1 MVADGKSN
9 PSQIRSTETLEG
21 LYVLMKNIV
30 VVVIIQDK
38 PSEKRKCF
46 NYSDNF
52 LHGFIFSNS
61 FVFMLLHTYLSV
73 SLAVNVI
80 LSPEKPVDVK
90 P

>member
-38 PSEKRKCF
+38 PSEKRKYF
-46 NYSDNF
+46 SHSDN
-52 LHGFIFSNS
+52 L
-61 FVFMLLHTYLSV
+61 
-73 SLAVNVI
+73 
-80 LSPEKPVDVK
+80 
-90 P
+90 